1 MVSTMAQAS
10 CPLFDLP
17 PELRV
22 QIFELVLTPTLSKTQ
37 RYPRSSI
44 WNRPGHDRPLET
56 GSTALLRACR
66 RIYDEAKKFLY
77 QTSLTFYLTSL
88 ARRPARSLN
97 PHAVERW
104 KASHPVNTDLE
115 VFAQLYILENTTA
128 LQDILDLPPL
138 QIRSVS
144 ITIRHTDWWFWEHD
158 APLKL
163 HSGWSQDSQFPATV
177 TKFTMHL
184 ETVSRKKNE
193 VLLITDELGRW
204 VFRRKDSK
212 ILHWLGKDDGQTER
226 TWTGYSTLNAQRWLR
241 DEARPEQIDYTI
253 ISLTWGLSNS
263 NRSIS
268 SERVQNLVI
277 EPLASRNPISHITPE
292 ENGDAV
298 CVDELKAAN
307 IPKGTDKDKTLEL
320 CRDYRQ
326 RNSLSS
332 IHHASHY
339 ERDVAGRDEDEKTAN
354 VVDETE
360 DRDDDDG
367 EVLFEESH
375 DGKYG
380 GQNTFYG
387 ILYGKAH
394 FNHYLELMQTDRQ
407 AAKLYLRTLPCE
419 CFDENGSLI
428 PSGQGSVTRDEEW
441 ETSEDEVSDASGDEG
456 SDGSGDDDSDG

>member
-1 MVSTMAQAS
+1 MVSTMAQAP

-22 QIFELVLTPTLSKTQ
+22 QIFKLVLTPTLSTTK

-44 WNRPGHDRPLET
+44 WNRPGQDRPLEP
-56 GSTALLRACR
+56 GSTALLRTCR
-66 RIYDEAKKFLY
+66 RIYDEAKEFLF

-88 ARRPARSLN
+88 ARRPARSRN

-104 KASHPVNTDLE
+104 KVSHPVSAHLE

-163 HSGWSQDSQFPATV
+163 HSGWSQDSHFPDTI
-177 TKFTMHL
+177 TEFTMHL

-193 VLLITDELGRW
+193 VLLVADELGRW
-204 VFRRKDSK
+204 IFGRKDSK
-212 ILHWLGKDDGQTER
+212 LLHWLGKDDGLTER
-226 TWTGYSTLNAQRWLR
+226 TWTGNSTLNAQRWLR
-241 DEARPEQIDYTI
+241 DETRPEQIDYTI

-263 NRSIS
+263 DSGIS
-268 SERVQNLVI
+268 SERFQNLVI
-277 EPLASRNPISHITPE
+277 DPLASRNPISHITPE

-307 IPKGTDKDKTLEL
+307 VPKGTDKDKTLEL
-320 CRDYRQ
+320 CREYRQ
-326 RNSLSS
+326 RNSLSF

-339 ERDVAGRDEDEKTAN
+339 ERDVAGRDDDENTAS

-367 EVLFEESH
+367 EVFFEESH

-387 ILYGKAH
+387 IIYGKQH
-394 FNHYLELMQTDRQ
+394 FSHYLDLMQTDCQ
-407 AAKLYLRTLPCE
+407 AAELYLRTLPCE
-419 CFDENGSLI
+419 CFDEQGHSLLSDRH
-428 PSGQGSVTRDEEW
+428 SGTDPE
-441 ETSEDEVSDASGDEG
+441 SGAGYGE
-456 SDGSGDDDSDG
+456 SAL